1 MIRTLLVS
9 SLTFALLF
17 GVNAQPSI
25 APEPSAE
32 AASFAHFDLFF
43 YNGEDDFYARL
54 PLTSADQFYNPILPG
69 WYSDPSICTN
79 GKDYFLVTSTFA
91 YFPGVPI
98 FHSEDLI
105 NWKQVG
111 HVLTRPSQLKLTNQK
126 VSEGIFAPAI
136 SYNPQNKT
144 YYMITTNIGGGNF
157 FVKTKDPFGE
167 WSDPIWLPEVH
178 GIDPS
183 FFFDDNGRAYI
194 VNNDAPEGTVGY
206 DGHRAIRIQE
216 FDVLKDKTFGPRK
229 MLVNGGV
236 NLADK
241 PVWIEGPHIY
251 KIKGKYL
258 LMAAEGGTGP
268 DHREVIFSGDSPMGT
283 FTPWKRN
290 PILTQK
296 HLDPS
301 RPDPIT
307 CAGHADLIQSKD
319 GSWWSVF
326 LACRP
331 IENRFEN
338 LGRETF
344 LMPVTWS
351 EDGFPYL
358 TKDDEVVP
366 RILKMKGANRQANTT
381 FGNFSKRDDF
391 DKAVL
396 GMDWMTLRGAAS
408 NLYSLSKKPG
418 YLSLQCIPATAAE
431 RKELAYVSR
440 RLQHHK
446 FRASTTVDFQP
457 QDDND
462 AAGMLLLK
470 DEGHHYF
477 LAIRKSGN
485 ARKVTLEKTTPQGTE
500 VTHTMTLSLSKGTIQ
515 LKIESDGT
523 SFNFYAA
530 EESGDWK
537 TVAKGIDAHFLS
549 TANSFGFTGTNV
561 GLYATR
567 HP

>member
-1 MIRTLLVS
+1 MKRILLLS
-9 SLTFALLF
+9 YLTFAGLLS
-17 GVNAQPSI
+17 VTAQPPVTSDSPTP
-25 APEPSAE
+25 ATA
-32 AASFAHFDLFF
+32 FAHFDSFS
-43 YNGEDDFYARL
+43 YDGEDDFYNKT
-54 PLTSADQFYNPILPG
+54 PLTGSDQFYNPILPG
-69 WYSDPSICTN
+69 WYSDPSVCTN

-98 FHSEDLI
+98 FHSQDLI
-105 NWKQVG
+105 NWKQIG
-111 HVLTRPSQLKLTNQK
+111 HILSRPSQLKLTNQK

-157 FVKTKDPFGE
+157 FVKTTDPFGE
-167 WSDPIWLPEVH
+167 WSDPIWLPEVQ

-183 FFFDDNGRAYI
+183 FFFDDDGRAYI
-194 VNNDAPEGTVGY
+194 VNNDAPDGTVRY

-216 FDVLKDKTFGPRK
+216 FDVKNDKTFGPRK

-236 NLADK
+236 NLDEK

-283 FTPWKRN
+283 FTPWKKN

-296 HLDPS
+296 HLDRN

-307 CAGHADLIQSKD
+307 CAGHADLIQSKN
-319 GSWWSVF
+319 GEWWSVF

-344 LMPVTWS
+344 LMPVRWS
-351 EDGFPYL
+351 EDGFPYM
-358 TKDDEVVP
+358 TQDDEVVP
-366 RILKMKGANRQANTT
+366 RILTMKGSKRQSNTT
-381 FGNFSKRDDF
+381 FGNFSKADQF
-391 DKAVL
+391 DKTEL
-396 GMDWMTLRGAAS
+396 GMEWMTLRGTAS
-408 NLYSLSKKPG
+408 HLYSLSNKPG
-418 YLSLQCIPATAAE
+418 YLTLQCTPVTAAE
-431 RKELAYVSR
+431 RKEIAYVSR

-457 QDDND
+457 LDEND

-477 LAIRKSGN
+477 LSIRKSGN
-485 ARKVTLEKTTPQGTE
+485 ARKVSVEKITPQGTE
-500 VTHTMTLSLSKGTIQ
+500 VTHTITLSPSRGPIR
-515 LKIESDGT
+515 LKIESEGRN
-523 SFNFYAA
+523 FNFYAA
-530 EESGDWK
+530 EGSGDWK
-537 TVAKGIDAHFLS
+537 IVATGVDAHFLS

-567 HP
+567 NQ